1 LSESVSIKYNIAI
14 ALLLSALVHVLIFYV
29 PNQLVTNVGQSAT
42 ESIRVEVQ
50 LVEPE
55 KPAAQ
60 PVPTIDTAALQ
71 NERQVAA
78 EGGQLPAAEK
88 RASRQPIQPLPAHQQ
103 ADGTEPAVEQ
113 SLAINRE
120 DAVAGTQQ
128 EHQQLLQLIYME
140 INKHKHYP
148 YIAKRQG
155 REGLVKLNFVMH
167 PDGEVTDIAIVE
179 TSHFA
184 VLDNAARHAVQAIS
198 PFRVAAE
205 YLDSYHRYDVNIDFR
220 LN

>member
-14 ALLLSALVHVLIFYV
+14 ALLLSALAHALIFYL
-29 PNQLVTNVGQSAT
+29 PNQLVNNAGQSAT

-50 LVEPE
+50 LIEPE
-55 KPAAQ
+55 KPLAQ
-60 PVPTIDTAALQ
+60 PVQAVDAVALQ
-71 NERQVAA
+71 NEQQVAA
-78 EGGQLPAAEK
+78 EDRPLSAAVK
-88 RASRQPIQPLPAHQQ
+88 QPVQPLPVHQQ
-103 ADGTEPAVEQ
+103 VDVIEPVVEQ
-113 SLAINRE
+113 AVAIDRE
-120 DAVAGTQQ
+120 NAVAGTQQ

-205 YLDSYHRYDVNIDFR
+205 YLDSYQRYDVNIDFR

>member
-14 ALLLSALVHVLIFYV
+14 ALLLSALAHALIFYL
-29 PNQLVTNVGQSAT
+29 PNQLVNNAGQSAT

-50 LVEPE
+50 LIEAE
-55 KPAAQ
+55 KPLAQ
-60 PVPTIDTAALQ
+60 PVQAVDAAALQ
-71 NERQVAA
+71 NEQQVAA
-78 EGGQLPAAEK
+78 EDRPLPAAVK
-88 RASRQPIQPLPAHQQ
+88 RAARQPVQPLPAHQQ
-103 ADGTEPAVEQ
+103 ADVIEPVVEQ
-113 SLAINRE
+113 AVAIDRE
-120 DAVAGTQQ
+120 NAVAGTQQ

-148 YIAKRQG
+148 YIAKRRG

-167 PDGEVTDIAIVE
+167 PDGKVTDIAIVE

-184 VLDNAARHAVQAIS
+184 MLDNAARHAVQAIS

-205 YLDSYHRYDVNIDFR
+205 YLDSYQRYDVNIDFR